1 MFDAGLCD
9 CAPQIDQCDRHSR
22 PDEPGQEDSLGALE
36 RVGGAGEPVGVY
48 LSRVGE
54 RCALRLPCLL
64 VAEVLRPL
72 QEACLAYGLGGSLGD
87 RGVECLEAG
96 LIARRLQVA
105 VKRDGCGVLVCCE
118 L

>member
-1 MFDAGLCD
+1 
-9 CAPQIDQCDRHSR
+9 
-22 PDEPGQEDSLGALE
+22 
-36 RVGGAGEPVGVY
+36 
-48 LSRVGE
+48 
-54 RCALRLPCLL
+54 

-72 QEACLAYGLGGSLGD
+72 QEACLAYDLGGSLGD